1 MMGAG
6 KSSVASLLAE
16 TLNGFS
22 CVDIDIEIEK
32 TAKKQISEIFAEFGE
47 TYFRDLETK
56 VLKSVLKNK
65 NQIIATGGGIVEREE
80 NRNLLS
86 TNGLIFYL
94 KASANELYNRVAK
107 TTHRPLLQKENPQKI
122 IEELLEKREN
132 YYKMADFEIFTEN
145 KKVSEVVKEIV
156 EKYETL

>member
-16 TLNGFS
+16 TLDGFS
-22 CVDIDIEIEK
+22 CIDVDNEIENL
-32 TAKKQISEIFAEFGE
+32 ANKKISDIFAEFGE
-47 TYFRDLETK
+47 DYFRKLETD
-56 VLKSVLKNK
+56 VLKSVLMKG
-65 NQIIATGGGIVEREE
+65 NQIVATGGGIVEREE
-80 NRNLLS
+80 NRNLLKE
-86 TNGLIFYL
+86 NGVTFYL
-94 KASANELYNRVAK
+94 MASVEELYNRVK
-107 TTHRPLLQKENPQKI
+107 NYSHRPLLQNDNPQKI
-122 IEELLEKREN
+122 LEDLMTKREK